1 MSFERILEGVVEFIG
16 RQNRTLRVKQ
26 EIKKEGNFQSL
37 SVAFSLAPNV
47 TVTSSSRGILKLTE
61 LRIGQNVLVHYVTE
75 SGGKSVVNTIA
86 IVEPMSKPG
95 SFSGVRVAG

>member
-1 MSFERILEGVVEFIG
+1 MSFERILEGVVELIG

-26 EIKKEGNFQSL
+26 EIKKEGSFQSL

-61 LRIGQNVLVHYVTE
+61 LRIGQSVLVHYVTE
-75 SGGKSVVNTIA
+75 SGGKCIANTIA
-86 IVEPMSKPG
+86 LVEPATQPG